1 MTNLYLDLNRQL
13 LPMEGLSHLFA
24 VKVILC
30 FGRIKED
37 PPTAKYTLLKYSYQ
51 LFCYINRGKNSFV
64 WINNLGAG
72 QRLVV
77 KATNKNEELGPPF
90 PDIIVEN
97 KLDSIP
103 TGKDQQLKVA
113 AAELL
118 KQVDQTCCRHRL
130 QLNPQKGEKKI
141 PQAHQCACEGYNSR
155 IIEAAIHGNIYLVK
169 HCSNRGPDRNNTNSF
184 CIPVAVPL
192 LKTW

>member
-1 MTNLYLDLNRQL
+1 
-13 LPMEGLSHLFA
+13 MEGLSHLFA

-37 PPTAKYTLLKYSYQ
+37 PPTAKYALLKYSYQ

-90 PDIIVEN
+90 PDIILEN

-103 TGKDQQLKVA
+103 TGKD
-113 AAELL
+113 
-118 KQVDQTCCRHRL
+118 
-130 QLNPQKGEKKI
+130 
-141 PQAHQCACEGYNSR
+141 
-155 IIEAAIHGNIYLVK
+155 
-169 HCSNRGPDRNNTNSF
+169 
-184 CIPVAVPL
+184 
-192 LKTW
+192 